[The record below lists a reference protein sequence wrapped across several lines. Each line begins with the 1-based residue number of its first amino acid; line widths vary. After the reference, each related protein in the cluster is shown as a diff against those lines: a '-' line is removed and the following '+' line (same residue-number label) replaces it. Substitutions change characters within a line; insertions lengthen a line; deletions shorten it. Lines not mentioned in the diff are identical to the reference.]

1 MDIKKVT
8 LTRYSVI
15 VNGDDVKKAIKPM
28 QNASVESMFIDVFD
42 DNSSVICCST
52 FSNVRNCLAILKDAG
67 CSSAIVNL
75 ERVYNECNSSV
86 IMTAECTLNTVEEKG
101 MNQTKDYRIYLEPG
115 VKESFEL
122 AVKAL
127 KEKLG
132 EAVATIA
139 DMHIK
144 EAIAEFKMA
153 SYMYGYFTA
162 MAEAFPDCSKV
173 FYTAATNMIHFRY
186 YHYNEEDKN
195 HD

>member
-15 VNGDDVKKAIKPM
+15 VNGADVKKAIKPM
-28 QNASVESMFIDVFD
+28 QNASVDSMFIDVFD
-42 DNSSVICCST
+42 ENSAVICCET
-52 FSNVRNCLAILKDAG
+52 FMDVRNCLAILKETG
-67 CSSAIVNL
+67 CYSAIVNL
-75 ERVYNECNSSV
+75 ERVYNECNSCIIKSA
-86 IMTAECTLNTVEEKG
+86 TCTLNTFEANKG
-101 MNQTKDYRIYLEPG
+101 IDKMKDYRKYLEPG
-115 VKESFEL
+115 VKESFES

-132 EAVATIA
+132 EAVASIA
-139 DMHIK
+139 VNHIK
-144 EAIAEFKMA
+144 ESLVEFKTA

-186 YHYNEEDKN
+186 YHINEDE
-195 HD
+195 

>member
-15 VNGDDVKKAIKPM
+15 VNGADAKKAIKPM
-28 QNASVESMFIDVFD
+28 QNASVDSMFIDVFD
-42 DNSSVICCST
+42 DNSAVICCGS
-52 FSNVRNCLAILKDAG
+52 FNDVRNCLAILKETG
-67 CSSAIVNL
+67 CSSADVNL
-75 ERVYNECNSSV
+75 ERVYNECNSCIIKSV
-86 IMTAECTLNTVEEKG
+86 TCTLNTFEANKG
-101 MNQTKDYRIYLEPG
+101 IDKMRDYRKYLEPG
-115 VKESFEL
+115 VKESFES

-139 DMHIK
+139 DNNIK
-144 EAIAEFKMA
+144 ESLVEYKTA

-186 YHYNEEDKN
+186 YHYNEEE
-195 HD
+195 

>member
-8 LTRYSVI
+8 LTRYSII
-15 VNGDDVKKAIKPM
+15 VNGADAKKAIKPM
-28 QNASVESMFIDVFD
+28 QNVSVETMFIDVFD
-42 DNSSVICCST
+42 DNSAVICCAT
-52 FSNVRNCLAILKDAG
+52 FSDVRKCLAILKDSR
-67 CSSAIVNL
+67 CSSVVVNL
-75 ERVYNECNSSV
+75 ERVYNECNACIIKSV
-86 IMTAECTLNTVEEKG
+86 TCALNKHKKEVLK
-101 MNQTKDYRIYLEPG
+101 MKDYRNYLEPG
-115 VKESFEL
+115 VKESFES

-144 EAIAEFKMA
+144 EAIVDYKMA

-186 YHYNEEDKN
+186 YHYNEEE
-195 HD
+195 